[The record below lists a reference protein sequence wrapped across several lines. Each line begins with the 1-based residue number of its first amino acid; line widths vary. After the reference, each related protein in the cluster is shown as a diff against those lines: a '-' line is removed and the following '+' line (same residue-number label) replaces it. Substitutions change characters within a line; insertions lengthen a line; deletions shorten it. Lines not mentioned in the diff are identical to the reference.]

1 MILAII
7 RRNEALLFRAFEDHI
22 LDEATCTQH
31 RSIIIPSALTKCTHL
46 EDKSSTLGLLVTTV
60 EDVVSETVPVCAAQD
75 RSCGKCK
82 GMTYPSSKCLQRLS
96 ASCALVLHEVHSNL
110 RTTFLV
116 VLAFLW
122 NTGLV

>member
-1 MILAII
+1 
-7 RRNEALLFRAFEDHI
+7 LLFRAFEDHI

-60 EDVVSETVPVCAAQD
+60 EDVVSDAIPANTAQG
-75 RSCGKCK
+75 RSSVEGK